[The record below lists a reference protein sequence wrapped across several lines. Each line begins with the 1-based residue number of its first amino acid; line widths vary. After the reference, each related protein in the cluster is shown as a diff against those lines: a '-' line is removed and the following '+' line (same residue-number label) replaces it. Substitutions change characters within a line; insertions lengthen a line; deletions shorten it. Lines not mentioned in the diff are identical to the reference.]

1 MAFFSSVSAPF
12 RGSMGKIG
20 SIVQTC
26 DEISVGTRLVTD
38 RVLRT
43 VVAEVAALL
52 NSRPLTHL
60 SMDPDDPDPLTP
72 NHFLNGGARP
82 YTPLKKRWCVALLV
96 KKDLQMARIPVKQF
110 LKSKIVDVSVTI
122 STKTKIYIYS
132 IYCPDGNESILN
144 LLHYLSGR
152 TNHCII
158 GGDFNGHSPRWFNSH
173 LSNKIGREIS
183 NFLTNSDNFT
193 LLTPKNLP
201 TRIDSVTMKKSTLD
215 LTIMSTQLAL
225 CSSIKLGP
233 YLGSDHLPIVF
244 RLLTKE
250 KIIKQKIQL
259 KWKFKEKEWPKWNES
274 ITRKLAEKKYM
285 ESGNPKLAFSIFHES
300 VLES

>member
-1 MAFFSSVSAPF
+1 MKPNPMNNTLKCIQFNARGLNKDFKNEFKTYLNQTQPDVVLLSETWWTDNYVPTFSNY
-12 RGSMGKIG
+12 KN
-20 SIVQTC
+20 C
-26 DEISVGTRLVTD
+26 
-38 RVLRT
+38 
-43 VVAEVAALL
+43 
-52 NSRPLTHL
+52 
-60 SMDPDDPDPLTP
+60 
-72 NHFLNGGARP
+72 FLNREIGKGG
-82 YTPLKKRWCVALLV
+82 VSFLV

-110 LKSKIVDVSVTI
+110 LKSRTVDVSVTI
-122 STKTKIYIYS
+122 STKTKIHIYS

-144 LLHYLSGR
+144 LLYYLPGR

-201 TRIDSVTMKKSTLD
+201 TRIYSVTMKKSTLD

-285 ESGNPKLAFSIFHES
+285 ESGKPKLAFSIFHKF

>member
-1 MAFFSSVSAPF
+1 MKPNPMNNTLKCIQFNARGLNKDFKNEFKTYLNQTQPDVVLLSETRWTNNYVPTFSNY
-12 RGSMGKIG
+12 KN
-20 SIVQTC
+20 C
-26 DEISVGTRLVTD
+26 
-38 RVLRT
+38 
-43 VVAEVAALL
+43 
-52 NSRPLTHL
+52 
-60 SMDPDDPDPLTP
+60 
-72 NHFLNGGARP
+72 FLNREIGKGG
-82 YTPLKKRWCVALLV
+82 VALLV

-122 STKTKIYIYS
+122 STKTKIHIYS

-144 LLHYLSGR
+144 LLYHLPGR
-152 TNHCII
+152 TNPCII

-201 TRIDSVTMKKSTLD
+201 TRIYSVTMKKSTLD

-274 ITRKLAEKKYM
+274 ITRKLAEKKYI
-285 ESGNPKLAFSIFHES
+285 ESGKPKLAFSIFHKF

>member
-1 MAFFSSVSAPF
+1 MKPNPMNNTLKCIQFNARGLNKDFKNEFKTYLNQTQPDVVLLSETRWTNNYVPTFSNY
-12 RGSMGKIG
+12 KN
-20 SIVQTC
+20 C
-26 DEISVGTRLVTD
+26 
-38 RVLRT
+38 
-43 VVAEVAALL
+43 
-52 NSRPLTHL
+52 
-60 SMDPDDPDPLTP
+60 
-72 NHFLNGGARP
+72 FLNREIGKGG
-82 YTPLKKRWCVALLV
+82 VSFLV

-110 LKSKIVDVSVTI
+110 LKSRTVDVSVTI
-122 STKTKIYIYS
+122 STKTKIHIYS

-144 LLHYLSGR
+144 LLYYLPGR

-201 TRIDSVTMKKSTLD
+201 TRIYSVTMKKSTLD

-274 ITRKLAEKKYM
+274 ITRKLAEKKYI
-285 ESGNPKLAFSIFHES
+285 ESGKPKLAFSIFHKF

>member
-1 MAFFSSVSAPF
+1 MKPNPMNNTLKCIQFNARGLNKDFKNEFKTYLNQTQPDVVLLSETWWTDNYVPTFSNYKN
-12 RGSMGKIG
+12 G
-20 SIVQTC
+20 
-26 DEISVGTRLVTD
+26 
-38 RVLRT
+38 
-43 VVAEVAALL
+43 
-52 NSRPLTHL
+52 
-60 SMDPDDPDPLTP
+60 
-72 NHFLNGGARP
+72 FLNREIGKGG
-82 YTPLKKRWCVALLV
+82 VALLV

-122 STKTKIYIYS
+122 STKTKIHIYS

-144 LLHYLSGR
+144 LLYHLPGR
-152 TNHCII
+152 TNPCII

-201 TRIDSVTMKKSTLD
+201 TRIYSVTMKKSTLD

-274 ITRKLAEKKYM
+274 ITRKLAEKKYI
-285 ESGNPKLAFSIFHES
+285 ESGKPKLAFSIFHKF